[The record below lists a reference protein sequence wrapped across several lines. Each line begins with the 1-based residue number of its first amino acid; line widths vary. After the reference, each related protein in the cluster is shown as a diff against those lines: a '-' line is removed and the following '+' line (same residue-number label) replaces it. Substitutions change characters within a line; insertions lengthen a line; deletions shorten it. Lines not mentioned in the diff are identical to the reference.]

1 MRFGDL
7 TILRQIVKGFTAC
20 KSLSNTRGKIRIRS
34 GIMAHISDEM
44 QCENNEMAIPMREK
58 IRQFY
63 FEKIILYRSIPS

>member
-1 MRFGDL
+1 
-7 TILRQIVKGFTAC
+7 
-20 KSLSNTRGKIRIRS
+20 
-34 GIMAHISDEM
+34 MAHISDEM